1 MELGLWSSREFRG
14 CGTVPSNA
22 TPHII
27 LIDGRSGA
35 GKTTLADEIAE
46 SLGATVVHLDDVY
59 QGWGGLVEGRNRVI
73 DDVIRPIRSG
83 NTGHLVTWDWVRSAP
98 GVGRS
103 VAPAEIVIVEGCGIS
118 TPESRRLVDT
128 CIWVDAPAE
137 VRVARVA
144 QRDGIATLEHFE
156 AWERDVETHVADND
170 PIATATVVVTR

>member
-1 MELGLWSSREFRG
+1 MQ
-14 CGTVPSNA
+14 SNA

-35 GKTTLADEIAE
+35 GKTTLANEIAE

-59 QGWGGLVEGRNRVI
+59 PGWGGLVEGRNRVI

-83 NTGHLVTWDWVRSAP
+83 LPGHLATWDWVRSAP
-98 GVGRS
+98 GASRS

-118 TPESRRLVDT
+118 TPQSRLLADT
-128 CIWVDAPAE
+128 CIWVDAPTE
-137 VRVARVA
+137 VRFARVA
-144 QRDGIATLEHFE
+144 QRDGMETLEHFE
-156 AWERDVETHVADND
+156 AWESDVETHVADND

>member
-1 MELGLWSSREFRG
+1 M
-14 CGTVPSNA
+14 PSNA

-35 GKTTLADEIAE
+35 GKTTLAYEIAE

-59 QGWGGLVEGRNRVI
+59 PGWGGLVEGRNHVI

-83 NTGHLVTWDWVRSAP
+83 LPGHLATWDWARNAP
-98 GVGRS
+98 GARRA
-103 VAPAEIVIVEGCGIS
+103 VAPAEIVVVEGCGIS
-118 TPESRRLVDT
+118 TPESRLLADT
-128 CIWVDAPAE
+128 YIWVDAPTQ

-144 QRDGIATLEHFE
+144 QRDGMETLEHFE
-156 AWERDVETHVADND
+156 AWEHDVETHIADND